1 MASLLWKENGRSLLM
16 VTSHTWRSSESGDKS
31 SKPLMFS
38 SGVTGESVKCADLR
52 LISCVRPKHHG
63 CGRFLGYP
71 DCSESQGRRGC
82 VYTGRGTGCS
92 FFFLKKISLLPVL
105 WPLSFYCHSINSS
118 LIWAIFFLRNELL
131 KLSNLIIGRLSSYT
145 DLIKEIKMCFLFVS
159 ILNCH
164 LLKNVDIISHWK
176 V

>member
-1 MASLLWKENGRSLLM
+1 MASLLWKENGRSLLK
-16 VTSHTWRSSESGDKS
+16 VTSHTWCSSESGGKS

-38 SGVTGESVKCADLR
+38 SVVTGDSVKCADLR
-52 LISCVRPKHHG
+52 LISCVCSKHQG
-63 CGRFLGYP
+63 CGQFLPYA
-71 DCSESQGRRGC
+71 DRSKSE
-82 VYTGRGTGCS
+82 GRGGRAYRDVVAPS
-92 FFFLKKISLLPVL
+92 LLLKKISLFPVL
-105 WPLSFYCHSINSS
+105 WPLNFYCHYINSS

-145 DLIKEIKMCFLFVS
+145 DLIEEIKMCFLFVS

-164 LLKNVDIISHWK
+164 LLKNVGIISHWK